1 MTSTGLD
8 PLAVVDGWPATAAAG
23 VVGPDGAI
31 ASHGPTEEIFRLA
44 SVTKLLTTT
53 ALLVAVEEGTVAL
66 DDRAGPPGSTL
77 RHLLAH
83 ASGLGRDGERVVAPP
98 GFKRIYSNRGIEV
111 AAATLEAASGVAFP
125 TYLREAVLDPLGMT
139 ATCVEGSPASAG
151 TAPLVDL
158 MALARELLAPQVLA
172 PETLEAATAVTFPNL
187 DGVLPGFGHH
197 SPNDW
202 GVGFEIRDHKS
213 PHWTGTTN
221 APATFGHFGLA
232 GSFVWV
238 DPVARLAGVCLSD
251 TDFGPWA
258 VEAWPPLA
266 DAVLTHYGTAPQ
278 TLRR

>member
-1 MTSTGLD
+1 MTNPGAD
-8 PLAVVDGWPATAAAG
+8 PLTVVDDWPVTASAG
-23 VVGPDGAI
+23 VVGPGGVI
-31 ASHGPTEEIFRLA
+31 ASHGPTGQVFRLA

-53 ALLVAVEEGTVAL
+53 ALLVAVEEGTVDL
-66 DDRAGPPGSTL
+66 DDPAGPPGSTL

-83 ASGLGRDGERVVAPP
+83 ASGLGRDDDRVLAPP
-98 GFKRIYSNRGIEV
+98 GTRRIYSNRGIEV
-111 AAATLEAASGVAFP
+111 AAATLEAASGVAFA

-139 ATCVEGSPASAG
+139 ATRVDGSPASAG

-158 MALARELLAPQVLA
+158 MALARELLAPTVVA
-172 PETLEAATAVTFPNL
+172 PETLAAATAVTFPNL
-187 DGVLPGFGHH
+187 DGVLPGFGHQ

-221 APATFGHFGLA
+221 TAATFGHFGLA

-238 DPVARLAGVCLSD
+238 DPTARLAGVGLSD

-258 VEAWPPLA
+258 ADAWPPLA
-266 DAVLTHYGTAPQ
+266 DAVLARYGPNP
-278 TLRR
+278 

>member
-1 MTSTGLD
+1 MTRSGID
-8 PLAVVDGWPATAAAG
+8 PLEALDGWPVRAAAG
-23 VVGPDGAI
+23 VVGPDGVI
-31 ASHGPTEEIFRLA
+31 AAHGPAEEVFKLA

-53 ALLVAVEEGTVAL
+53 AILVAAEEGTL
-66 DDRAGPPGSTL
+66 DLNDPAGPPGATM

-83 ASGLGRDGERVVAPP
+83 ASGLGRDDNRIVTRP
-98 GFKRIYSNRGIEV
+98 GTKRIYSNRGIEV
-111 AAATLEAASGVAFP
+111 AAAALEAASGVAFA

-139 ATCVEGSPASAG
+139 GTRVDGSPASAG
-151 TAPLVDL
+151 MAPLIDL
-158 MALARELLAPQVLA
+158 MALARELLAPTLIA
-172 PETLEAATAVTFPNL
+172 PETLAAATAVAFPNL
-187 DGVLPGFGHH
+187 DGVLPGFGHQ

-202 GVGFEIRDHKS
+202 GVGFELRDHKS

-221 APATFGHFGLA
+221 APGTFGHFGLA

-238 DPVARLAGVCLSD
+238 DPVARLAGVGLAD

-266 DAVLTHYGTAPQ
+266 DAVLARYRPSGQ